1 MKADKIF
8 WGILFIFI
16 GGIFLLENFG
26 IIDFSW
32 YYIWR
37 LWPIALILIG
47 INILLSR
54 VNSKIGVIATVVIT
68 VIALGF
74 VTIKGL
80 KNGGNHANLS
90 WTFSDHD
97 GDADSS
103 SLDGEESTS
112 TFVEDYDAK
121 YKTAT
126 LNIKG
131 GASQF
136 EIKNTTD
143 KLFQSDLKETTTRYY
158 LRKTDTDTG
167 VVLDFNTKNKKGDY
181 NFQNNEFSEVNMML
195 NTQPIWDVNLAM
207 GAGSVDF
214 DLSAFKVKSVNLKGG
229 AASFDL
235 KIGDLFNQVN
245 LVAETGVAE
254 VKISVPESMGCQI
267 ITSTGLS
274 SKDFKGFVK
283 KSNGTYE
290 TSNYNSAPKK
300 VNIILK
306 GGLSDLNVNRY

>member
-8 WGILFIFI
+8 WGILFVFI

-37 LWPIALILIG
+37 LWPLALILIG
-47 INILLSR
+47 LNILLSR
-54 VNSKIGVIATVVIT
+54 VNSKIGIIATVVIM

-74 VTIKGL
+74 VTFKGIR
-80 KNGGNHANLS
+80 NGGNHSNRNWIFYEDDDADTTSLN
-90 WTFSDHD
+90 
-97 GDADSS
+97 GDASI
-103 SLDGEESTS
+103 S

-121 YKTAT
+121 YKNAT

-143 KLFQSDLKETTTRYY
+143 KLFQSDLKETKTRYY

-167 VVLDFNTKNKKGDY
+167 VVLDFNSKDKKGGY
-181 NFQNNEFSEVNMML
+181 SFQNNEFSEVEMML
-195 NTQPIWDVNLAM
+195 NTQPVWDVNLAM
-207 GAGSVDF
+207 GAGAVDF
-214 DLSAFKVKSVNLKGG
+214 DLSAFKVKSINLKGG

-235 KIGDLFNQVN
+235 KIGDLLNQVN

-254 VKISVPESMGCQI
+254 VKIEVPESMGCQI
-267 ITSTGLS
+267 TTSTGLS
-274 SKDFKGFVK
+274 SKDFQGFIK
-283 KSNGTYE
+283 KDNGIYE
-290 TSNYNSAPKK
+290 TSNYKTATKK

>member
-8 WGILFIFI
+8 WGILFVFI

-32 YYIWR
+32 YYLWH
-37 LWPIALILIG
+37 LWPVILILIG
-47 INILLSR
+47 LNILLSR
-54 VNSKIGVIATVVIT
+54 VNSKIGLIATVVIT

-80 KNGGNHANLS
+80 KNGSNRADRN
-90 WTFSDHD
+90 WIFYEND
-97 GDADSS
+97 DADSTS
-103 SLDGEESTS
+103 FNSEESIS
-112 TFVEDYDAK
+112 TFKEDYDSK

-143 KLFQSDLKETTTRYY
+143 MLFKSDLKETKTSYY
-158 LRKTDTDTG
+158 LRKTDIDNR
-167 VVLDFNTKNKKGDY
+167 VVLDFNTKNKKGGY
-181 NFQNNEFSEVNMML
+181 NFQNNEFSEVKMML
-195 NTQPIWDVNLAM
+195 NAEPIWDVNLAM

-214 DLSAFKVKSVNLKGG
+214 DLSAFKVKSINLKGG

-235 KIGDLFNQVN
+235 KIGNLLNQVN
-245 LVAETGVAE
+245 LVAETGVAK
-254 VKISVPESMGCQI
+254 VKIEVPESMGCQI

-274 SKDFKGFVK
+274 SKDFKGFIK
-283 KSNGTYE
+283 KDNGTYE
-290 TSNYNSAPKK
+290 TSNYKSATKK

>member
-8 WGILFIFI
+8 WGILFVFI

-37 LWPIALILIG
+37 LWPLALILIG
-47 INILLSR
+47 LNILLSR
-54 VNSKIGVIATVVIT
+54 VNSKIGIIATVVIT

-74 VTIKGL
+74 VTFKGL
-80 KNGGNHANLS
+80 KNDGNHSN
-90 WTFSDHD
+90 WTFSENDEAETTSLN
-97 GDADSS
+97 GEASS
-103 SLDGEESTS
+103 S

-143 KLFQSDLKETTTRYY
+143 KLFQSDLKETNTRYY

-167 VVLDFNTKNKKGDY
+167 VVLDFNSKDKKGGY
-181 NFQNNEFSEVNMML
+181 SFQNNEFSEVEMML
-195 NTQPIWDVNLAM
+195 NTQPIWDVNLVM

-214 DLSAFKVKSVNLKGG
+214 DLSAFKIKSINLKGG

-235 KIGDLFNQVN
+235 KIGDLLNQVN

-254 VKISVPESMGCQI
+254 VKIEVPESMGCQI
-267 ITSTGLS
+267 TTSTGLS
-274 SKDFKGFVK
+274 SKDFQGFIK
-283 KSNGTYE
+283 KNNGIYE
-290 TSNYNSAPKK
+290 TSNYKTATKK